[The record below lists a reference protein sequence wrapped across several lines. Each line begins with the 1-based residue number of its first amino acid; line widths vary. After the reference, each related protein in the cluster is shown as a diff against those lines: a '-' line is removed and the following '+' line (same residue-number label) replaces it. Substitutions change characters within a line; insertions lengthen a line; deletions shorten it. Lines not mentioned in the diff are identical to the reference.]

1 MLLRIYLYIKPTV
14 EHLKQHM
21 PDVMSKVP
29 NVIKKNIY
37 GVLDEAVQII
47 CQGKMIHKVYGPLGL

>member
-1 MLLRIYLYIKPTV
+1 
-14 EHLKQHM
+14 M

-47 CQGKMIHKVYGPLGL
+47 CQGKMIHKAYGPLGL